1 MADQANTYDEI
12 PYGDHFFPYTH
23 PIHLA
28 TLAKIYGIEAPDVE
42 RCRVLELGCAEG
54 GNLLPMALE
63 LPDAQF
69 VGIDLSPR
77 QIADGQAVVR
87 RLGLHNLNLR
97 ALSITEVDE
106 SFGEFDYILCHGVF
120 SWVPEPV
127 REKIL
132 AICSRNLAPQGLA
145 YVSYNTYPGWHARGM
160 VRKLLAFHV
169 RRTAPPTPLA
179 QVDGARTFLE
189 EVVRVI
195 PDKASSYARILRT
208 ESEYLKGVPNS
219 YLFHEHLEETNHP
232 FYFHEFMD
240 LAHAHGLKFLVEAR
254 SGGMLDNLPE
264 DARESLEEWAG
275 DELGREQYLD
285 ILCNRTFRQTLLTH
299 ATVQRLV
306 EPTPEA
312 LDSLWIGTGLGPV
325 SLDPDD
331 VTSLAPLE
339 FRMSDGEA
347 GLTTNDPLI
356 KAALVVLFEIAP
368 RSLPFATLWERVLS
382 RVGRTADPSNPQE
395 SDHLKHALLR
405 CFMSSLIQLR
415 TRPPEFATSVSERP
429 VASPLARI
437 QAEDADRLNNLRG
450 RTVRLDQFERLV
462 LRSLDGN
469 HDRQA
474 ILNALLARVDSGEFS
489 IHDGERAIEDRD
501 RIAKIFGDEIE
512 PCLERLAARA
522 LLVR

>member
-1 MADQANTYDEI
+1 MADQTNTYDEI

-23 PIHLA
+23 LDPSRDPGEDLWDR
-28 TLAKIYGIEAPDVE
+28 GPE
-42 RCRVLELGCAEG
+42 RRALSRARTRPRRG
-54 GNLLPMALE
+54 GNLLPWPWNFRTPSLSE
-63 LPDAQF
+63 S
-69 VGIDLSPR
+69 ISPR
-77 QIADGQAVVR
+77 ARLPMAR
-87 RLGLHNLNLR
+87 RWSAGSASATLNLR

-160 VRKLLAFHV
+160 VRKLLAYHV

-179 QVDGARTFLE
+179 QVDGARSFLE

-219 YLFHEHLEETNHP
+219 SLSSMNILKKPIIPSIFTNSWIWP
-232 FYFHEFMD
+232 SAWPEVFGGSSF
-240 LAHAHGLKFLVEAR
+240 R
-254 SGGMLDNLPE
+254 GMLDNLPE
-264 DARESLEEWAG
+264 DARETLEEWAG

-285 ILCNRTFRQTLLTH
+285 ILCNRTFRQSLLTH

-312 LDSLWIGTGLGPV
+312 LDSLWVGTGLGPV
-325 SLDPDD
+325 SLDPDA

-382 RVGRTADPSNPQE
+382 RLGRTADPSNPQE

-429 VASPLARI
+429 VASPPSANSSRRRRSVEQSPRPNGPAR
-437 QAEDADRLNNLRG
+437 
-450 RTVRLDQFERLV
+450 
-462 LRSLDGN
+462 
-469 HDRQA
+469 
-474 ILNALLARVDSGEFS
+474 S
-489 IHDGERAIEDRD
+489 IR
-501 RIAKIFGDEIE
+501 
-512 PCLERLAARA
+512 AARPPVA
-522 LLVR
+522 RREPRSPGDHQRVAGTRRFRRVLNS